1 MKSLGML
8 SLAAGVALAALGIA
22 GSSSAASVV
31 FQERSAAPPN
41 NACDRACLDGWAD
54 RYMAALVAH
63 DVKSLPWAKGAR
75 FSENN
80 VMLKPGD
87 GLWKT
92 ISSKGEKISE
102 LHFADVPRQTAGFF
116 SIVKERDVSGFFALR
131 LKIVDGQIVE
141 AETNI
146 SRQAP
151 RPAVAPAAAPRPAAA
166 PAGAPAAGPG
176 AGAGGGTGFT
186 TSTPEAFRHY
196 EAFGDVLPAAERVGR
211 GRYQDIGNGYWAT
224 MQLNDGQLLTK
235 FAVDCGR
242 VEDGAITSGGVL
254 PNGQRRMTCGE
265 QFATG
270 NYRTDTDVRD
280 REAVL
285 IDEEKGLVLYRA
297 FIDHNAAAK
306 TLRNIRGEE
315 RPSGQRQPSTFSL
328 LELFKIKN
336 GEIWRVEVVHTNV
349 PYRMPSPWRR
359 VDADFADPAA
369 YAAWSGGAK

>member
-1 MKSLGML
+1 MRSLRVL
-8 SLAAGVALAALGIA
+8 SLAAGVALAALGVA
-22 GSSSAASVV
+22 GPSSSASVV

-41 NACDRACLDGWAD
+41 NVCDRACLDGWAD

-63 DVKSLPWAKGAR
+63 DPGRLPWAKNAR

-92 ISSKGEKISE
+92 ISSKGEAISE
-102 LHFADVPRQTAGFF
+102 LHFADVPFQTAGFF
-116 SIVKERDVSGFFALR
+116 DIVKERDVSGFFALR
-131 LKIVDGQIVE
+131 LKIVDGQIAE

-151 RPAVAPAAAPRPAAA
+151 RPA
-166 PAGAPAAGPG
+166 GAPPAGPG
-176 AGAGGGTGFT
+176 AGGGGGFT

-196 EAFGDVLPAAERVGR
+196 EGFADILKPEERVGR
-211 GRYQDIGNGYWAT
+211 GRYKDIGNGYWAT

-280 REAVL
+280 RDAVL

-306 TLRNIRGEE
+306 TLRNTKGEE

-359 VDADFADPAA
+359 VDADMADPAA